1 MIVRLPTL
9 VLLWLIGLTVAP
21 VAALAQGGPMP
32 VSVAKPVERTVTET
46 AEFTGRFQAW
56 PSVQVTSRVTGYLD
70 KATFDEG
77 SVVKEGDVLFTV
89 DPRPFK
95 AAVDQAA
102 GQLKGAETRLD
113 LARTNLS
120 RSEELRR
127 SGNVTD
133 ATYQA
138 NQQTFL
144 EAQANIDSAKA
155 TLATAQLDLEFA
167 TIKAPISGKIG
178 RKLISPGNI
187 VVANATSPL
196 TTIVSVDPL
205 LFYFDI
211 DETSY
216 LAYRRQNPGQESDDA
231 PPVRIALPDE
241 QSFQHPGKL
250 DFLDPQVDAATGT
263 VTARAVV
270 PNKDGFLTPGLFG
283 RIQITTAPAYKALVL
298 PDVAVG
304 TSAKG
309 NYVMAVGADGT
320 AGIKPVVVGPKF
332 GTFRVVKSGLTTEDQ
347 VIVNGLMRARPGAKV
362 IPQPSEIK
370 VPEDLAEADRAPDL
384 SR

>member
-155 TLATAQLDLEFA
+155 TLATAQ
-167 TIKAPISGKIG
+167 
-178 RKLISPGNI
+178 
-187 VVANATSPL
+187 
-196 TTIVSVDPL
+196 
-205 LFYFDI
+205 
-211 DETSY
+211 
-216 LAYRRQNPGQESDDA
+216 
-231 PPVRIALPDE
+231 
-241 QSFQHPGKL
+241 
-250 DFLDPQVDAATGT
+250 
-263 VTARAVV
+263 
-270 PNKDGFLTPGLFG
+270 
-283 RIQITTAPAYKALVL
+283 
-298 PDVAVG
+298 
-304 TSAKG
+304 
-309 NYVMAVGADGT
+309 
-320 AGIKPVVVGPKF
+320 
-332 GTFRVVKSGLTTEDQ
+332 
-347 VIVNGLMRARPGAKV
+347 
-362 IPQPSEIK
+362 
-370 VPEDLAEADRAPDL
+370 
-384 SR
+384 